1 VKNTLSHTKNTLS
14 QTRDKLAER
23 YDTYVDIAPLTVAC
37 FDKFPHVFNGSH
49 SLFVFT
55 LTRGEKIADI
65 AERAERMNR
74 NAENFANAARELR
87 KQQERNA
94 ASWF

>member
-1 VKNTLSHTKNTLS
+1 MWILHHS
-14 QTRDKLAER
+14 QL
-23 YDTYVDIAPLTVAC
+23 Y
-37 FDKFPHVFNGSH
+37 VFNDSH
-49 SLFVFT
+49 SLSVFP